1 MRLGFVGNYSLSD
14 QQLSRLRHQDRMSL
28 AGIYFPPQADTHGTL
43 HKQIPVLK
51 DTDRLFESCDA
62 LVFTSDPA
70 ADFEHIVASLRESKH
85 ILIPNPVFLSRKK
98 VDYLFKLAEE
108 ANVTLKFR
116 QPIHYHPAMMGLA
129 KFLNKPAYIEIKRRL
144 NLNGGGSEIKTRMTS
159 SLTECVDASLFANT
173 TNLKKHKIVHLPA
186 SDKDPEMI
194 HTRLE
199 LDNACIINIQLNR
212 FPGEEIFESIFY
224 QNGCELRADLLNNE
238 INIIRT
244 DPSDRESHSFDQAV
258 GSEELVAEILQFI
271 RIIGSDRSY
280 NSPGING
287 LISFL
292 VSNNSWHHLNVNP
305 A

>member
-14 QQLSRLRHQDRMSL
+14 KQLSRLRHQDGLSL
-28 AGIYFPPQADTHGTL
+28 AGIYFPPQADTRGTL
-43 HKQIPVLK
+43 HKQIPVLE
-51 DTDRLFESCDA
+51 DTNSLFESCDA

-108 ANVTLKFR
+108 ANVTLTFR
-116 QPIHYHPAMMGLA
+116 QPIHYHPVMLGLA
-129 KFLNKPAYIEIKRRL
+129 KFLKKPEYIEIKRRV
-144 NLNGGGSEIKTRMTS
+144 NLNGGSEIKTRMTS
-159 SLTECVDASLFANT
+159 SLTECIDASLFANR
-173 TNLKKHKIVHLPA
+173 TNLKKHKIVHLPV

-212 FPGEEIFESIFY
+212 FPGEETFESIFY

-238 INIIRT
+238 INVIRT
-244 DPSDRESHSFDQAV
+244 DPSDGESHRFNQAV
-258 GSEELVAEILQFI
+258 SSEELIEEILQFVC
-271 RIIGSDRSY
+271 IIGSDGSY

-292 VSNNSWHHLNVNP
+292 ISNNSWHDLNVHP
-305 A
+305 G